1 VNDIFTRYLEMGAPL
16 QLTPTQVQILREQSN
31 GDPDA
36 VETIQVEPGKPFVR
50 TIPMREN
57 DVDFVKIEP
66 MDVK

>member
-1 VNDIFTRYLEMGAPL
+1 MNDVVTRYLEMGAPP
-16 QLTPTQVQILREQSN
+16 QLTPTQVRILCEQSN

-36 VETIQVEPGKPFVR
+36 VETIQVEPGKPFGR
-50 TIPMREN
+50 TIPMRKS

>member
-1 VNDIFTRYLEMGAPL
+1 MNVVFIRCLEMGAPP

-50 TIPMREN
+50 TIPMRKN